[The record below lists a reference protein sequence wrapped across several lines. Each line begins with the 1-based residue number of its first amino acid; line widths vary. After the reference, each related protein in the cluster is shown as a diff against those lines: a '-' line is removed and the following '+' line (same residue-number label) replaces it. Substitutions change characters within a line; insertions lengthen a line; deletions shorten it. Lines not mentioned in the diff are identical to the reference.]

1 MKLNIK
7 RFASSGDEE
16 IFVDYSYDYTPN
28 GYIRTVTAIITCYYD
43 ISSVFLVQD
52 ENEIDDT
59 KNWIITEDSSGRSCA
74 KRYFHKSFSAAY
86 NIYCENNETPFS
98 VNVNIVNDFQP
109 ESEQFPVEINGDV
122 RIANTEMKLKDIV
135 NSIHSIV
142 DVIYPVGSVY
152 ISTTTANPRDLFG
165 GTWEQ
170 IATGRT
176 LWGASN
182 DNELNTT
189 VNSGLPNIT
198 GTYDPRWK
206 DDSGG
211 GIIMAAQNSGAMYTS
226 RPNDHGY
233 WWANVTTR
241 GGAGSNTQYHTRLN
255 FSAQRSNSIYGNST
269 IDQPPAYKVYM
280 WRRTT

>member
-16 IFVDYSYDYTPN
+16 IFVDYNYDYTPN
-28 GYIRTVTAIITCYYD
+28 GYIRTVTTIITCYYD
-43 ISSVFLVQD
+43 ISSIFLVQD

-59 KNWIITEDSSGRSCA
+59 KNWIITEDSYGRSCA

-98 VNVNIVNDFQP
+98 VNVDIVNDFQP

-122 RIANTEMKLKDIV
+122 RIANTEMRLKDVV

-142 DVIYPVGSVY
+142 NIIYPVGSVY
-152 ISTTTANPRDLFG
+152 ISTTTANPKDLFG

-176 LWGASN
+176 LWGASS

-198 GTYDPRWK
+198 GTYDPRWT
-206 DDSGG
+206 DRSGG
-211 GIIMAAQNSGAMYTS
+211 GIIMEAQNSGAMYTS
-226 RPNDHGY
+226 RPGDHGY
-233 WWANVTTR
+233 WWAATTSS

-269 IDQPPAYKVYM
+269 IVQPPAYKVYM
-280 WRRTT
+280 WRRTA

>member
-28 GYIRTVTAIITCYYD
+28 GYIRTVTTIITCYYN
-43 ISSVFLVQD
+43 ISSIFLVQD

-59 KNWIITEDSSGRSCA
+59 KNWTIAEDSRGRSCA
-74 KRYFHKSFSAAY
+74 KRYFHEHFSAAY
-86 NIYCENNETPFS
+86 NIYCENNETPFF
-98 VNVNIVNDFQP
+98 VNVDIINDFQP

-135 NSIHSIV
+135 DSIHSIV

-152 ISTTTANPRDLFG
+152 ISTTTANPKDLFG

-176 LWGASN
+176 LWGASS

-206 DDSGG
+206 DSSGG
-211 GIIMAAQNSGAMYTS
+211 GIMMVAQNSGAMYTS
-226 RPNDHGY
+226 RPSNHGY
-233 WWANVTTR
+233 WWANPTSS

-269 IDQPPAYKVYM
+269 IVQPPAYKVYM
-280 WRRTT
+280 WRRTA

>member
-1 MKLNIK
+1 MELNIK

-16 IFVDYSYDYTPN
+16 IFVDYRYDYTPN
-28 GYIRTVTAIITCYYD
+28 SYIRTVTTIITCYYD
-43 ISSVFLVQD
+43 ISSIFLVQN

-59 KNWIITEDSSGRSCA
+59 KNWIITEDSRGRSCA
-74 KRYFHKSFSAAY
+74 KRYFHERFSAMY

-98 VNVNIVNDFQP
+98 INIDIVNDFQP

-135 NSIHSIV
+135 DSIHSIV
-142 DVIYPVGSVY
+142 DIIYPIGSVY
-152 ISTTTANPRDLFG
+152 ISTTTANPKNLFG

-198 GTYDPRWK
+198 GTYDPRWS
-206 DDSGG
+206 DSSGG
-211 GIIMAAQNSGAMYTS
+211 GIMMVAQNSGAMYTS
-226 RPNDHGY
+226 RPGNHGY
-233 WWANVTTR
+233 WWAAVTSS

-269 IDQPPAYKVYM
+269 IVQPPAYKVYM
-280 WRRTT
+280 WRRIA

>member
-16 IFVDYSYDYTPN
+16 IFVDYRYDYTPN
-28 GYIRTVTAIITCYYD
+28 SYIRTVTTIITCYYD
-43 ISSVFLVQD
+43 ISSIFLVQN

-59 KNWIITEDSSGRSCA
+59 KNWIITEDSRGRSCA
-74 KRYFHKSFSAAY
+74 KRYFHERFNAMY

-98 VNVNIVNDFQP
+98 VNIDIVNDFQP

-122 RIANTEMKLKDIV
+122 RIANTAMKLKDIV
-135 NSIHSIV
+135 DSIHSIV

-152 ISTTTANPRDLFG
+152 ISTTTANPKDLFG

-176 LWGASN
+176 LWGASS

-198 GTYDPRWK
+198 GTYDPRWS
-206 DDSGG
+206 DNSGG
-211 GIIMAAQNSGAMYTS
+211 GIMMVAQNSGAMYTS
-226 RPNDHGY
+226 RPGNHGY
-233 WWANVTTR
+233 WWAAVTSS

-269 IDQPPAYKVYM
+269 IVQPPAYKVYM
-280 WRRTT
+280 WRRTA

>member
-16 IFVDYSYDYTPN
+16 IFVDYNYDYTPN
-28 GYIRTVTAIITCYYD
+28 GYIRTVTTIITCYYD
-43 ISSVFLVQD
+43 ISSIFLVQD

-59 KNWIITEDSSGRSCA
+59 KNWIITEDSRGRSCA

-98 VNVNIVNDFQP
+98 VNVDIVNDFQP

-122 RIANTEMKLKDIV
+122 RIANTEMRLKDVV

-142 DVIYPVGSVY
+142 NIIYPVGSVY
-152 ISTTTANPRDLFG
+152 ISTTTANPKDLFG

-176 LWGASN
+176 LWGASS

-198 GTYDPRWK
+198 GTYDPRWT
-206 DDSGG
+206 DRSGG
-211 GIIMAAQNSGAMYTS
+211 GIMMAAQNSGAMYTS
-226 RPNDHGY
+226 RPSDHGY
-233 WWANVTTR
+233 WWAATTSS

-269 IDQPPAYKVYM
+269 IVQPPAYKVYM
-280 WRRTT
+280 WRRTA

>member
-1 MKLNIK
+1 MELNIK

-16 IFVDYSYDYTPN
+16 IFVDYNYDYTPN
-28 GYIRTVTAIITCYYD
+28 GYIRTVTAIITCDYD
-43 ISSVFLVQD
+43 ISSIFLIQ
-52 ENEIDDT
+52 EGNEIDDT
-59 KNWIITEDSSGRSCA
+59 KNWIITEDSRGRSCA
-74 KRYFHKSFSAAY
+74 KRYFHEPFSAAY

-98 VNVNIVNDFQP
+98 VNVDIINDFQP

-135 NSIHSIV
+135 DSIHSIV

-152 ISTTTANPRDLFG
+152 ISTTTANPKDLFG

-176 LWGASN
+176 LWGASS

-206 DDSGG
+206 DKSGG
-211 GIIMAAQNSGAMYTS
+211 GIMMAAQNSGAMYTS
-226 RPNDHGY
+226 RPSNHGY
-233 WWANVTTR
+233 WWANVTST
-241 GGAGSNTQYHTRLN
+241 GDAGQNTQYHTRLN

-269 IDQPPAYKVYM
+269 IVQPPAYKVYM
-280 WRRTT
+280 WRRTA

>member
-1 MKLNIK
+1 M
-7 RFASSGDEE
+7 R
-16 IFVDYSYDYTPN
+16 
-28 GYIRTVTAIITCYYD
+28 
-43 ISSVFLVQD
+43 
-52 ENEIDDT
+52 
-59 KNWIITEDSSGRSCA
+59 
-74 KRYFHKSFSAAY
+74 
-86 NIYCENNETPFS
+86 
-98 VNVNIVNDFQP
+98 
-109 ESEQFPVEINGDV
+109 
-122 RIANTEMKLKDIV
+122 LKDIV

-176 LWGASN
+176 LWGASS

-206 DDSGG
+206 DNSGG
-211 GIIMAAQNSGAMYTS
+211 GIMMAAQNSGAMYTS

-233 WWANVTTR
+233 WWAAVTSS

-269 IDQPPAYKVYM
+269 IVQPPAYKVYM
-280 WRRTT
+280 WRRTA